1 MPTLFVSYI
10 RTVVPL
16 IAGWLLTLAVRA
28 GIDIDSATVTAAVTV
43 GLGIAYY
50 GVFRLLEWI
59 GERLPGT
66 VLQTVAGVLLGWARP
81 PAYPKFEA
89 LAPVDP
95 SSYAGGST
103 PLS

>member
-16 IAGWLLTLAVRA
+16 IAGWLLTLAVRT

-43 GLGIAYY
+43 ALGIAYY
-50 GVFRLLEWI
+50 AVFRLLEWV

-66 VLQTVAGVLLGWARP
+66 MLQTVAGVLLGWARP
-81 PAYPKFEA
+81 PTYPKLET
-89 LAPVDP
+89 LPPVDP
-95 SSYAGGST
+95 SSYSGGST
-103 PLS
+103 ALS